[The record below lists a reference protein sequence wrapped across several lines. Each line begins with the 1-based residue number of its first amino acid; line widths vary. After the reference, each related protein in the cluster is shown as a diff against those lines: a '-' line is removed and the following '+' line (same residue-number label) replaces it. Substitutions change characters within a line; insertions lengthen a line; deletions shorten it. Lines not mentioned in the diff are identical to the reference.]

1 MNNTEMLDKLLVRM
15 IEFDSGDPK
24 RIQHFLKV
32 HSYARLIC
40 GMENVDEHTRFL
52 TEAAAIVHD
61 IGIRPAEAKYG
72 SCNGKLQE
80 LEGPAYARKLLEELD
95 FDKADIER
103 VCYLVAHHPTYDNID
118 GGDYQILVEADFLVN
133 FYEDGLSTDAIVS
146 ACNKLF
152 RTDAGKRLCELC
164 FVNG

>member
-40 GMENVDEHTRFL
+40 GRENVDEHTRFL

-61 IGIRPAEAKYG
+61 IGIHRLRQNTAPAAASCRSSRVRHTRG
-72 SCNGKLQE
+72 S
-80 LEGPAYARKLLEELD
+80 Y
-95 FDKADIER
+95 
-103 VCYLVAHHPTYDNID
+103 
-118 GGDYQILVEADFLVN
+118 
-133 FYEDGLSTDAIVS
+133 
-146 ACNKLF
+146 
-152 RTDAGKRLCELC
+152 
-164 FVNG
+164 

>member
-1 MNNTEMLDKLLVRM
+1 MNNTERLDKLLVRM

-61 IGIRPAEAKYG
+61 IGIHPAEAKYG
-72 SCNGKLQE
+72 SGTRAK
-80 LEGPAYARKLLEELD
+80 AIRRARL
-95 FDKADIER
+95 
-103 VCYLVAHHPTYDNID
+103 
-118 GGDYQILVEADFLVN
+118 
-133 FYEDGLSTDAIVS
+133 
-146 ACNKLF
+146 
-152 RTDAGKRLCELC
+152 
-164 FVNG
+164 

>member
-1 MNNTEMLDKLLVRM
+1 MNNAEMLDKLLVKM

-40 GMENVDEHTRFL
+40 GRENVDEHTRFL

-61 IGIRPAEAKYG
+61 IGIHPAEAKYG
-72 SCNGKLQE
+72 SCSGKLQE
-80 LEGPAYARKLLEELD
+80 LEGPAHARKLLEELD

-103 VCYLVAHHPTYDNID
+103 VCYLVAHHHTYDNID
-118 GGDYQILVEADFLVN
+118 GVDYQILVEADFLVN

-152 RTDAGKRLCELC
+152 RTDAGKQLCKLC
-164 FVNG
+164 FDKG

>member
-1 MNNTEMLDKLLVRM
+1 MNNTERLDKLLVRM

-72 SCNGKLQE
+72 SCSGKLQE
-80 LEGPAYARKLLEELD
+80 LEGPAHARKLLEELD
-95 FDKADIER
+95 FDTADIER
-103 VCYLVAHHPTYDNID
+103 VCYLVAHHHTYDNID
-118 GGDYQILVEADFLVN
+118 GVDYQILVEADFLVN
-133 FYEDGLSTDAIVS
+133 FYEDNTSRDAIT
-146 ACNKLF
+146 AALERIF
-152 RTDAGKRLCELC
+152 RTSAGRRLCELC
-164 FVNG
+164 FGRG